1 MHEMGIAQQ
10 LVTIAL
16 DAIPDDIENPRV
28 EKLNLRIGKLAAVVE
43 HSLSFCLEVI
53 TRDTP
58 LEGAELVIEPVPVCL
73 RCETC
78 KHEWQTDTPS
88 FGCPACK
95 NGQVTMIAGREIEIS
110 SIELVDD

>member
-43 HSLSFCLEVI
+43 HSLLLLPGGDHQ
-53 TRDTP
+53 RDSP
-58 LEGAELVIEPVPVCL
+58 LKVL
-73 RCETC
+73 
-78 KHEWQTDTPS
+78 
-88 FGCPACK
+88 
-95 NGQVTMIAGREIEIS
+95 N
-110 SIELVDD
+110 

>member
-10 LVTIAL
+10 LVNIAL

-43 HSLSFCLEVI
+43 HSLTFCLEVI
-53 TRDTP
+53 TKDTP
-58 LEGAELVIEPVPVCL
+58 LEGVEVIIEDVPVAL
-73 RCETC
+73 RCESC
-78 KHEWQTDTPS
+78 NHEWQTDVPA

-95 NGQVTMIAGREIEIS
+95 DGQVKMISGREIEIS
-110 SIELVDD
+110 SIELADD

>member
-43 HSLSFCLEVI
+43 YSLSFCLEVI
-53 TRDTP
+53 TKDTP
-58 LEGAELVIEPVPVCL
+58 LEGAELVIDEVPVGL
-73 RCETC
+73 RCESC
-78 KHEWQTDTPS
+78 NHEWQTDTPA
-88 FGCPACK
+88 FGCPECK
-95 NGQVTMIAGREIEIS
+95 TGQVTMVSGREIEIS
-110 SIELVDD
+110 SIELADD

>member
-10 LVTIAL
+10 LVNIVL

-43 HSLSFCLEVI
+43 HSLTFCLEVI
-53 TRDTP
+53 TKDTP
-58 LEGAELVIEPVPVCL
+58 LEGAEVIIEDVPVSL
-73 RCETC
+73 RCESC
-78 KHEWQTDTPS
+78 NHEWQTDVPA

-95 NGQVTMIAGREIEIS
+95 DGQVKMVSGREIEIS
-110 SIELVDD
+110 SIELADD